1 MLAFIEA
8 NLIITLY
15 CTGFTDR
22 FEQSGW
28 AILINL
34 EDLESMLVGNATFC
48 CLLEIKFVPYDET
61 LL

>member
-34 EDLESMLVGNATFC
+34 EDLESMSTGNVTFC
-48 CLLEIKFVPYDET
+48 CLLVIKFVPYDET